1 MHKLCFIGLGNPGSK
16 YDNTRHNIGKDWLI
30 KLSESYCDNFI
41 KKSKLEAE
49 ITQSRSDEI
58 LWIIPDNYVNNSG
71 KTISKVIK
79 NINLPKNK
87 MIILHDDLDLNP
99 GEVRLKEGGGH
110 GGHNGLRDIFEKTGS
125 KDYMRIR
132 IGVGHPGDKDL
143 VSDWV
148 LNKFHPTDKEYLNKA
163 YELFVSN
170 FDLIC
175 DQEFSQA
182 QKALHTR

>member
-1 MHKLCFIGLGNPGSK
+1 MPKLCLIGLGNPGSK
-16 YDNTRHNIGKDWLI
+16 YNNTRHNIGKDWL
-30 KLSESYCDNFI
+30 LSAS
-41 KKSKLEAE
+41 KKYSAVFSSKEKFQADIAYSHSE
-49 ITQSRSDEI
+49 EI
-58 LWIIPDNYVNNSG
+58 LWVIPNNFVNNSG
-71 KTISKVIK
+71 RTLQKLMR
-79 NINLPKNK
+79 NINITEDK
-87 MIILHDDLDLNP
+87 IIIFHDDLDLNP
-99 GEVRLKEGGGH
+99 GEVRLKEDGGH

>member
-1 MHKLCFIGLGNPGSK
+1 
-16 YDNTRHNIGKDWLI
+16 
-30 KLSESYCDNFI
+30 
-41 KKSKLEAE
+41 
-49 ITQSRSDEI
+49 
-58 LWIIPDNYVNNSG
+58 
-71 KTISKVIK
+71 
-79 NINLPKNK
+79 

-148 LNKFHPTDKEYLNKA
+148 LNKFHPTDKKYLNKA
-163 YELFVSN
+163 YELFASN